1 VGFAESGCCW
11 DSNYGNWIKKSR
23 PFQSWSLVP
32 RNEWTTL
39 VCRVLHSEEVNLQHG
54 SRESSYVKMQ
64 SSHAPLFATPISP
77 LHQYDHKATSGDLT
91 VCSSVLVPRQST
103 KEGQDLNYGTHFL
116 RSHRCLFLLLWPGR
130 SSVPRHPRS
139 HKMHRQRRRAAS
151 SRLSSPEKIRRCR
164 SQQLNSS
171 AMLPISSESSPPKRF
186 PTIPM

>member
-1 VGFAESGCCW
+1 MGFAESGCCW

-103 KEGQDLNYGTHFL
+103 KEGQDLKL
-116 RSHRCLFLLLWPGR
+116 RNAFFCAAIAAYFCFSGRGALRYPGIRDRTRCIANAVEP
-130 SSVPRHPRS
+130 PRAGCRH
-139 HKMHRQRRRAAS
+139 RRRSDAAGVS
-151 SRLSSPEKIRRCR
+151 
-164 SQQLNSS
+164 N
-171 AMLPISSESSPPKRF
+171 
-186 PTIPM
+186 